1 MRVIAVTGG
10 IGSGKSTVA
19 ALYRAQGVPVL
30 DADTISRALTAPGGE
45 ALPAI
50 REAFGPAVFQADGS
64 LDRAAL
70 ARLVFGA
77 DPAPLAKLNAILHP
91 LIRLRMLAALDA
103 CRKADAP
110 AVLLDVPL
118 LFETGM
124 DQLADAVVCVTAP
137 LAVRLR
143 RLRRRDGLSREA
155 ALSRIRRQNTAEATE
170 RLSDYVLSTHTT
182 RWLLRRRAL
191 ALWRRILTDGPRRAS
206 ALPPAP

>member
-30 DADTISRALTAPGGE
+30 DADTVSRALTAPGGE

-50 REAFGPAVFQADGS
+50 REAFGPAVFQADGT

-77 DPAPLAKLNAILHP
+77 DPAPLARLNAILHP
-91 LIRLRMLAALDA
+91 LIRLRLLAMLDA
-103 CRKADAP
+103 YRKADAP

-155 ALSRIRRQNTAEATE
+155 ALSRIRRQNTAEETE

-191 ALWRRILTDGPRRAS
+191 ALWRRILADGPRRAA

>member
-1 MRVIAVTGG
+1 MRVIAITGG

-30 DADTISRALTAPGGE
+30 DADAISRALTAPDGE

-50 REAFGPAVFQADGS
+50 LEAFGPAMFQADGT

-77 DPAPLAKLNAILHP
+77 DPSPLARLNAILHP
-91 LIRLRMLAALDA
+91 LIRLRMLAMLDA
-103 CRKADAP
+103 YRKADAP

-137 LAVRLR
+137 LASRLR

-155 ALSRIRRQNTAEATE
+155 ALSRIRRQNTAEDTE

-191 ALWRRILTDGPRRAS
+191 TLWQRILADGPRRAA